1 LRSADSVLIFGVS
14 EAVASHTRRAVL
26 RYGQAGKD
34 WRSGALFGTRA
45 GVAGGAATA
54 SSPIACHSIRRWLA

>member
-34 WRSGALFGTRA
+34 
-45 GVAGGAATA
+45 
-54 SSPIACHSIRRWLA
+54 